1 MTSCV
6 DADVDDNIAF
16 PVGTVIC
23 SRASTTTV
31 PTIETSADSF
41 EQVTTPAEILG
52 EWVAFSN
59 ILSHISVT
67 VVTHHTPHNGVRYVT
82 HIRYI
87 EETIENTHHP

>member
-23 SRASTTTV
+23 SRASPTTV
-31 PTIETSADSF
+31 TTIETSADSF
-41 EQVTTPAEILG
+41 EQVTTPEQILG

-59 ILSHISVT
+59 ILSDILVMLLII
-67 VVTHHTPHNGVRYVT
+67 HHTV
-82 HIRYI
+82 
-87 EETIENTHHP
+87 E